1 MRPKLLDLF
10 CGMGGA
16 AMGYY
21 RAGFDVVGVD
31 NVPQLDYPFEFQ
43 QRDVFAITIEE
54 LLSFDAIHAS
64 PPCQAY
70 SKMTARIRA
79 AGKIYPNLYPATKR
93 LLVAIGLP
101 YVIENVEGSPAR
113 NAVKVCGTQFG
124 IGVQR
129 HRLFESNVIL
139 RPHENQCSCKR
150 QPIGN
155 ANGMVSVAGDLC
167 TKAEALI
174 GLGIDWCKHSSKHQ
188 VVESI
193 PPVYTEFVGTQLLS
207 FMSSSAYDEHQ
218 VLIRPE
224 RTYFCQQM
232 FI

>member
-1 MRPKLLDLF
+1 MRPKILDLF

-16 AMGYY
+16 GMGYS

-31 NVPQLDYPFEFQ
+31 IVPQLDYPFEFQ
-43 QRDVFAITIEE
+43 QRDVFAITIDE
-54 LLSFDAIHAS
+54 LLTFDAIHAS

-70 SKMTARIRA
+70 SKASVRARR
-79 AGKIYPNLYPATKR
+79 AGKVYPNLYPATRR

-113 NAVKVCGTQFG
+113 NSVKVCGTQFG
-124 IGVQR
+124 LGVQR
-129 HRLFESNVIL
+129 HRLFESNLIL
-139 RPHENQCSCKR
+139 HPHENRCSCKR

-155 ANGMVSVAGDLC
+155 GGMVSVAGDLC
-167 TKAEALI
+167 TKGEALR

-193 PPVYTEFVGTQLLS
+193 PPVYTEFVGAQLLS
-207 FMSSSAYDEHQ
+207 FMSSSAYEHQ
-218 VLIRPE
+218 VLTRPE
-224 RTYFCQQM
+224 KVYFCQQM